1 MKVRIIERLQVKPSI
16 WSGGKTYEYC
26 IYPPEG
32 SYSDRQF
39 VLRISSATIESVPST
54 FTKFEGFR
62 RYLVML
68 DNTLQINHNK
78 EDKEYKQDSMFVF
91 DSSDDITSFSQG
103 TDFNL
108 MLAHSIQDEVVE
120 LRVFPF
126 MTKCNFVFVF
136 ALKAMDIRV
145 NKEIFKVEQG
155 DCVVVENPN
164 EVLLDIE
171 MGNRS
176 IVGYLNL

>member
-1 MKVRIIERLQVKPSI
+1 MKIRVLKKDNITPSV

-26 IYPPEG
+26 IYPSEG
-32 SYSDRQF
+32 SYSEKRF
-39 VLRISSATIESVPST
+39 KLRISSATIEDVPST
-54 FTKFEGFR
+54 FTKFDGFR

-78 EDKEYKQDSMFVF
+78 EDKEYKQDSLFVF
-91 DSSDDITSFSQG
+91 NSSDDITSFSQG

-108 MLAHSIQDEVVE
+108 MLTNSIQDEVVE

-145 NKEIFKVEQG
+145 NKALFKVEQG
-155 DCVVVENPN
+155 DCVVVENPDK
-164 EVLLDIE
+164 VLLDIE